1 MGTRFAGRTVRPSAF
16 GDAVENLCIIRAR
29 LAQYSKRV
37 ELLPHS
43 MFGLE
48 FGDSPRIPSRRLS
61 DHPSKLRWRSRLLD
75 GLIRQRLRLEENPID
90 GSAQEKVVEAGV

>member
-1 MGTRFAGRTVRPSAF
+1 MLSEDLVLEAKASAAAFFFRGKASSGDIFLEAKASSRDLHHRP
-16 GDAVENLCIIRAR
+16 R

-61 DHPSKLRWRSRLLD
+61 DHPSKIQWRSRLLN
-75 GLIRQRLRLEENPID
+75 GLIRQRLRL
-90 GSAQEKVVEAGV
+90 